1 MLGQPVTLTLPKV
14 VGCKLSGTINTL
26 ATSIDIVLGIT
37 KVFIFESVVFILL
50 SEVRHEHLC
59 TTVFINEI
67 IIIIPVK
74 FDFKIVMKCI
84 KM

>member
-37 KVFIFESVVFILL
+37 KVFTLECVVFI
-50 SEVRHEHLC
+50 
-59 TTVFINEI
+59 
-67 IIIIPVK
+67 
-74 FDFKIVMKCI
+74 
-84 KM
+84 